1 VDARFQQQLRRVDVV
16 HRIDLEVLAPALA
29 HARLRRQVEH
39 VRDPVEQRRQ
49 IRRLDLRLGEA
60 EALAQ
65 PVLFEVAFLDRARV
79 VIGEAVDAHHRRAVV
94 EERRGQVRS
103 DEAGGAGDE
112 RLHANTSRT
121 RSGRRHGRPLGS
133 SAACTVRPEA
143 ATAWSAFRITSYW
156 NSIRTGDNIRPS
168 VLTSISSSYFAGL
181 RYSQWASI
189 TGSEIPASS
198 ISRQVQPSER
208 SRSARATSNQTR

>member
-1 VDARFQQQLRRVDVV
+1 
-16 HRIDLEVLAPALA
+16 
-29 HARLRRQVEH
+29 
-39 VRDPVEQRRQ
+39 RRQ

-103 DEAGGAGDE
+103 DEAGGAGDQ

-121 RSGRRHGRPLGS
+121 RSGRRQGRPLGS

-143 ATAWSAFRITSYW
+143 ATTWSVFRITSY
-156 NSIRTGDNIRPS
+156 
-168 VLTSISSSYFAGL
+168 
-181 RYSQWASI
+181 
-189 TGSEIPASS
+189 
-198 ISRQVQPSER
+198 
-208 SRSARATSNQTR
+208 